1 MFNVITGVLTIIL
14 FILSFILFINSTLSY
29 IFNQLACGS
38 IMIITI
44 LCYVFL
50 KLFIILI
57 IEIIGYIVK
66 FI

>member
-14 FILSFILFINSTLSY
+14 FILSFILLINSTLSY
-29 IFNQLACGS
+29 IFNQLACDS
-38 IMIITI
+38 IIIITI

>member
-1 MFNVITGVLTIIL
+1 MFNIITGVLTIIL
-14 FILSFILFINSTLSY
+14 FILFINSTLSY
-29 IFNQLACGS
+29 IFNQLACDS
-38 IMIITI
+38 IIIITI
-44 LCYVFL
+44 LCYIYL

>member
-29 IFNQLACGS
+29 IFNQLAYSS
-38 IMIITI
+38 IIIITI
-44 LCYVFL
+44 LCYIYL